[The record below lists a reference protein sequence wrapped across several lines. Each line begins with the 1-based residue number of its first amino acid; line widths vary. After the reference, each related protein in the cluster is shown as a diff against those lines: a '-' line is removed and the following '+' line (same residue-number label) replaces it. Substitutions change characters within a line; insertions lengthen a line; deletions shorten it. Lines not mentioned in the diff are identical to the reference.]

1 MSRVAARAARA
12 VGVDNMQQA
21 EVGRGQE
28 PSPIPE
34 LWVAGVVTRRD
45 DDDDSA
51 SGRLLSPI
59 ELKKGLRCY
68 KLLLPGV
75 YDIWLYASS
84 TPKTFCCW
92 KGVLEPY

>member
-1 MSRVAARAARA
+1 MSRVAARVARPA
-12 VGVDNMQQA
+12 GVDNRAQVA
-21 EVGRGQE
+21 VGSGQE

-45 DDDDSA
+45 DEDDSA
-51 SGRLLSPI
+51 SGRLLSPTA
-59 ELKKGLRCY
+59 LKKGLRCY

-75 YDIWLYASS
+75 YDVWLYASG

-92 KGVLEPY
+92 KGVLEPC